1 MCLCVV
7 LVIGVFILA
16 IDDPVNSPKHYTQ
29 GSMEVITAIEGLA
42 LDYHQG
48 NILKYVSRYRYK
60 NGVEDLRKAKWYID
74 RLLYIEEQRII
85 KHDRSM
91 V

>member
-1 MCLCVV
+1 M
-7 LVIGVFILA
+7 A

-29 GSMEVITAIEGLA
+29 GDMEVITAIEGLG

-48 NILKYVSRYRYK
+48 NVLKYIARYRHK
-60 NGVEDLRKAKWYID
+60 NGMEDLLKAKWYVD
-74 RLLYIEEQRII
+74 RLIYIYSQEKTKLQ
-85 KHDRSM
+85 RSM

>member
-1 MCLCVV
+1 V
-7 LVIGVFILA
+7 A

-29 GSMEVITAIEGLA
+29 GNMEVITAIEGMA

-48 NILKYVSRYRYK
+48 NVVKYVSRYRYK
-60 NGVEDLRKAKWYID
+60 NGIEDLRKAKWYID
-74 RLLYIEEQRII
+74 RLIYIEEQRVIQNQ
-85 KHDRSM
+85 RSM

>member
-1 MCLCVV
+1 M
-7 LVIGVFILA
+7 A

-29 GSMEVITAIEGLA
+29 GHMEVITAIEGLG

-48 NILKYVSRYRYK
+48 NVLKYVSRYRHK
-60 NGVEDLRKAKWYID
+60 NGIEDLRKAKWYID
-74 RLLYIEEQRII
+74 RLLWIEEQRII

>member
-1 MCLCVV
+1 
-7 LVIGVFILA
+7 
-16 IDDPVNSPKHYTQ
+16 
-29 GSMEVITAIEGLA
+29 MEVITAIEGLG

-48 NILKYVSRYRYK
+48 NVLKYVSRYRYK
-60 NGVEDLRKAKWYID
+60 NGIEDLRKAKWYID

>member
-1 MCLCVV
+1 V
-7 LVIGVFILA
+7 A

-29 GSMEVITAIEGLA
+29 GDMEVITAIEGMA

-48 NILKYVSRYRYK
+48 NVVKYVSRYRYK
-60 NGVEDLRKAKWYID
+60 NGIEDLRKAKWYID
-74 RLLYIEEQRII
+74 RLIYIEEQRVIQNQ
-85 KHDRSM
+85 RSM

>member
-1 MCLCVV
+1 M
-7 LVIGVFILA
+7 A

-29 GSMEVITAIEGLA
+29 GNMEVITAIEGMA

-48 NILKYVSRYRYK
+48 NVVKYVSRYRYK
-60 NGVEDLRKAKWYID
+60 NGIEDLRKAKWYID
-74 RLLYIEEQRII
+74 RLIYIEEQRVIQNQ
-85 KHDRSM
+85 RSM

>member
-1 MCLCVV
+1 V
-7 LVIGVFILA
+7 A

-29 GSMEVITAIEGLA
+29 GNMEVITAIEGMA

-48 NILKYVSRYRYK
+48 NVVKYVSRYRYK
-60 NGVEDLRKAKWYID
+60 NGIEDLRKAKWYID
-74 RLLYIEEQRII
+74 RLIYIEEQRVITNQ
-85 KHDRSM
+85 RSM

>member
-1 MCLCVV
+1 M
-7 LVIGVFILA
+7 A

-29 GSMEVITAIEGLA
+29 GQMEVITAIEGLG

-48 NILKYVSRYRYK
+48 NVLKYVSRYRYK
-60 NGVEDLRKAKWYID
+60 NGIEDLRKAKWYID

>member
-1 MCLCVV
+1 M
-7 LVIGVFILA
+7 A

-29 GSMEVITAIEGLA
+29 GDMEVITAIEGLA

-48 NILKYVSRYRYK
+48 NVLKYVSRYRYK
-60 NGVEDLRKAKWYID
+60 NGIEDLRKAKWYID
-74 RLLYIEEQRII
+74 RLIYIEEQRVLTN
-85 KHDRSM
+85 KRSM

>member
-1 MCLCVV
+1 M
-7 LVIGVFILA
+7 A

-29 GSMEVITAIEGLA
+29 GDMEVITAIEGLG

-48 NILKYVSRYRYK
+48 NVLKYISRYRYK
-60 NGVEDLRKAKWYID
+60 NGMEDLQKAKWYVE
-74 RLLYIEEQRII
+74 RLIYIYEQDAI
-85 KHDRSM
+85 KTQRSM

>member
-1 MCLCVV
+1 M
-7 LVIGVFILA
+7 A

-29 GSMEVITAIEGLA
+29 GDMEVITAIEGLG

-48 NILKYVSRYRYK
+48 NVLKYISRYRFK
-60 NGVEDLRKAKWYID
+60 NGMEDLQKAKWYVE
-74 RLLYIEEQRII
+74 RLIYIYEQDVI
-85 KHDRSM
+85 KTQRSM

>member
-1 MCLCVV
+1 V
-7 LVIGVFILA
+7 A

-29 GSMEVITAIEGLA
+29 GDMEVITAIEGMG

-48 NILKYVSRYRYK
+48 NVVKYVSRYRYK
-60 NGVEDLRKAKWYID
+60 NGIEDLRKAKWYID
-74 RLLYIEEQRII
+74 RLIYIEEQRVLTN
-85 KHDRSM
+85 KRSM

>member
-29 GSMEVITAIEGLA
+29 GSMEVITAIEGLG

-48 NILKYVSRYRYK
+48 NVLKYVSRYRYK
-60 NGVEDLRKAKWYID
+60 NGIEDLRKAKWYID

-85 KHDRSM
+85 KYDRSM

>member
-1 MCLCVV
+1 M
-7 LVIGVFILA
+7 A

-29 GSMEVITAIEGLA
+29 GNMEVITAIEGLG

-48 NILKYVSRYRYK
+48 NVLKYVARYRHK
-60 NGVEDLRKAKWYID
+60 NGVEDLRKARWYIE
-74 RLLYIEEQRII
+74 RLLYIEEQNAITEQ
-85 KHDRSM
+85 RSM

>member
-1 MCLCVV
+1 V
-7 LVIGVFILA
+7 A

-29 GSMEVITAIEGLA
+29 GNMEVITAIEGMA

-48 NILKYVSRYRYK
+48 NVVKYVSRYRYK
-60 NGVEDLRKAKWYID
+60 NGIEDLRKAKWYID
-74 RLLYIEEQRII
+74 RLIYIEEQRVII
-85 KHDRSM
+85 NQRSM

>member
-1 MCLCVV
+1 M
-7 LVIGVFILA
+7 A

-29 GSMEVITAIEGLA
+29 GDMEVITAIEGLG

-48 NILKYVSRYRYK
+48 NVLKYISRYRFK
-60 NGVEDLRKAKWYID
+60 NGMEDLQKAKWYVD
-74 RLLYIEEQRII
+74 RLIYIYEQDAI
-85 KHDRSM
+85 KTQRSL

>member
-1 MCLCVV
+1 M
-7 LVIGVFILA
+7 A

-29 GSMEVITAIEGLA
+29 GDMEVITAIEGMG

-48 NILKYVSRYRYK
+48 NVVKYVSRYRYK
-60 NGVEDLRKAKWYID
+60 NGIEDLRKAKWYID
-74 RLLYIEEQRII
+74 RLIYIEEQRVIQNQ
-85 KHDRSM
+85 RSM

>member
-1 MCLCVV
+1 M
-7 LVIGVFILA
+7 A

-29 GSMEVITAIEGLA
+29 GNMEVITAIEGMG

-48 NILKYVSRYRYK
+48 NVVKYVSRYRYK
-60 NGVEDLRKAKWYID
+60 NGIEDLRKAKWYID
-74 RLLYIEEQRII
+74 RLIYIEEQRVIQNQ
-85 KHDRSM
+85 RSM

>member
-1 MCLCVV
+1 M
-7 LVIGVFILA
+7 A

-29 GSMEVITAIEGLA
+29 GNMEVITAIEGMG

-48 NILKYVSRYRYK
+48 NVVKYVSRYRYK
-60 NGVEDLRKAKWYID
+60 NGIEDLRKAKWYID
-74 RLLYIEEQRII
+74 RLIYIEEQRILTN
-85 KHDRSM
+85 KRSM

>member
-1 MCLCVV
+1 M
-7 LVIGVFILA
+7 A

-29 GSMEVITAIEGLA
+29 GHMEVITAIEGLG

-48 NILKYVSRYRYK
+48 NVLKYVSRYRYK
-60 NGVEDLRKAKWYID
+60 NGIEDLRKAKWYID
-74 RLLYIEEQRII
+74 RLLWIEEQEII
-85 KHDRSM
+85 NYKRSM

>member
-1 MCLCVV
+1 M
-7 LVIGVFILA
+7 A

-29 GSMEVITAIEGLA
+29 GDMEVITAIEGLG

-48 NILKYVSRYRYK
+48 DVLKYISRYRFK
-60 NGVEDLRKAKWYID
+60 NGMEDLQKAKWYVE
-74 RLLYIEEQRII
+74 RLIYIYEQDAI
-85 KHDRSM
+85 KTQRSM

>member
-1 MCLCVV
+1 M
-7 LVIGVFILA
+7 A

-29 GSMEVITAIEGLA
+29 GDMEVITAIEGLG

-48 NILKYVSRYRYK
+48 NVLKYIARYRHK
-60 NGVEDLRKAKWYID
+60 NGMEDLLKAKWYID
-74 RLLYIEEQRII
+74 RLIYTYEQEQT
-85 KHDRSM
+85 KLQRSM